1 MDNILNFIA
10 RSPSD
15 PNGGNGGLGF
25 STKEAAQ
32 LHADRMNCLTEE
44 WDSNIIWNKEFWKT
58 KPEPWI
64 ILEK

>member
-1 MDNILNFIA
+1 MIVA

-15 PNGGNGGLGF
+15 PNEENGGLAF
-25 STKEAAQ
+25 SSKEAAQ

-64 ILEK
+64 VIEV